1 MHDVGKILD
10 EKIIGW
16 EWNISRWNHP
26 DHRPDGWL
34 TIAKDAKSLLK
45 RENGNVDW
53 VVCRIAAQRQ
63 KYPMHRPRKVR
74 HTMLSKLER
83 GRTKVVQRPS
93 RFIAC
98 VATAAT
104 LLRISWYFQSFFLL
118 SVPSPTFFLFNAWN
132 ISFHASSSGYNWGKR
147 KGNIGY
153 RDICLYR
160 ANTSNIYIDIFSS
173 SMHSCG

>member
-1 MHDVGKILD
+1 MRKTRVGSKITNYDRCTYVKFCTKRLSAGGG
-10 EKIIGW
+10 I
-16 EWNISRWNHP
+16 NIRRWR
-26 DHRPDGWL
+26 DHRPDGRL

-104 LLRISWYFQSFFLL
+104 FLRISSYFQTFFLL
-118 SVPSPTFFLFNAWN
+118 SVPSPYFHNAWN
-132 ISFHASSSGYNWGKR
+132 ISLSRVSRHHPVTTIEISVF
-147 KGNIGY
+147 I
-153 RDICLYR
+153 
-160 ANTSNIYIDIFSS
+160 
-173 SMHSCG
+173 